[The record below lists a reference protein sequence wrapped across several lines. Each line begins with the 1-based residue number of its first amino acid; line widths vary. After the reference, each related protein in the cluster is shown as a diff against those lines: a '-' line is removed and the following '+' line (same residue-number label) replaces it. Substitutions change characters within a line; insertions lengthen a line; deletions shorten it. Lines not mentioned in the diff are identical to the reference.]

1 MEVDFL
7 EHPERLLSNL
17 LIILLCVCSCESFN
31 SNASIV
37 INSKDSDIKNIK
49 GLILYKGVPFTGTLI
64 KLQENSNDTI
74 SIGNYLKGKKNGIFK
89 RFYNN
94 NLLQEQREF
103 IMGKKDGEH
112 KGYWDNGKL
121 AFYYL
126 LKEDVYDGTQR
137 DWNRDGQLIKSL
149 NYVDG
154 HQEGLQQLWDN
165 NGEIRTNYVIKN
177 NRRYGLLGTKN
188 CINVSDS
195 IN

>member
-94 NLLQEQREF
+94 NSLQEQRKF

>member
-1 MEVDFL
+1 MPHL
-7 EHPERLLSNL
+7 
-17 LIILLCVCSCESFN
+17 
-31 SNASIV
+31 

-74 SIGNYLKGKKNGIFK
+74 SIGNYLKGKKTVFLRDSTIIIYCKNKENSLWEKG
-89 RFYNN
+89 
-94 NLLQEQREF
+94 Q
-103 IMGKKDGEH
+103 EH

-154 HQEGLQQLWDN
+154 HQEVFNSYGIITVRQNKLCH
-165 NGEIRTNYVIKN
+165 KN
-177 NRRYGLLGTKN
+177 NRRYRLVGNQKLY
-188 CINVSDS
+188 
-195 IN
+195 